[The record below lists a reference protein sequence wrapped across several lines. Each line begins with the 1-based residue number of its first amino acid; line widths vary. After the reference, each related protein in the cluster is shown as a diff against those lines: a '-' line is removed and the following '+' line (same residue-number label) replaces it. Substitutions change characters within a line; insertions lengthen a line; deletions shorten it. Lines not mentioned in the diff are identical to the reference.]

1 MCFCLRASSHGN
13 EIFFDPRLLQEFFF
27 LMQTTLGWHECES
40 TWVTIDLIDI
50 EIRHLGRIKSGL

>member
-13 EIFFDPRLLQEFFF
+13 GIFFLV
-27 LMQTTLGWHECES
+27 QTTLGWHECES

-50 EIRHLGRIKSGL
+50 EFQRWDA